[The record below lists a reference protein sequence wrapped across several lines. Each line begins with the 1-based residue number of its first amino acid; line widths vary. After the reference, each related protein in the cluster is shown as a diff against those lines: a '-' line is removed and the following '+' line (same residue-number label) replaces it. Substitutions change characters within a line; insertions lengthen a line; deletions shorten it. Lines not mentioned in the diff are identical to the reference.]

1 MGIWIRHGVLTALA
15 RHGAEGVLP
24 TDPPEAETDAG
35 RALAFVVGT
44 AFLVAA
50 ADGSLAVIERTALI
64 RTMNEVVGLSLDE
77 RAWSEFLR
85 DANHALTKYGYA
97 AAIADLARQETAP
110 ARRRA
115 AFIVAAA
122 VACAD
127 GALTDEEAAV
137 FESLAVAYEIAPA
150 TAQAIVEQM
159 AQSYLDAHR

>member
-1 MGIWIRHGVLTALA
+1 MATWIRHGVLTALA
-15 RHGAEGVLP
+15 RHGAEGMLP
-24 TDPPEAETDAG
+24 TEPPEAGTDAG
-35 RALAFVVGT
+35 RALAFVLGT

-50 ADGSLAVIERTALI
+50 ADGSLAAIERATLI
-64 RTMNEVVGLSLDE
+64 RTMNEVVGLSLEE

-85 DANHALTKYGYA
+85 DANDALSKYGYA
-97 AAIADLARQETAP
+97 AAIAELAHNETAP

-127 GALTDEEAAV
+127 GVLTDEEAAV
-137 FESLAVAYEIAPA
+137 FESLAVSYEIAPG
-150 TAQAIVEQM
+150 TAQAIVEQI